1 MRIYEDIDVND
12 FRDRAWSGAVDTL
25 DVLTDDQVETIFQY
39 LEDTAGEE
47 GMDITDL
54 NDFFRYENDTI
65 AEWLGYSSWEQLE
78 KRGDKGDEFFDD
90 TDISIKIT
98 HGTEGVDDDISID
111 DMLSDAKD
119 ECEGEY
125 WVSDEAEEDYDD
137 DEEKYTG
144 SVIVDVSEAMLE
156 WLDDNGVAYQKLS

>member
-1 MRIYEDIDVND
+1 MRIYEEISVND

-25 DVLTDDQVETIFQY
+25 DALTDDQVETIFEY
-39 LEDTAGEE
+39 LEDSTSEE
-47 GMDITDL
+47 GMDLTDL
-54 NDFFRYENDTI
+54 NDFFRFENDTI
-65 AEWLGYSSWEQLE
+65 AEWLGFSSWEQLA
-78 KRGDKGDEFFDD
+78 KRGDRGDEFFDD
-90 TDISIKIT
+90 TDISIRIT
-98 HGTEGVDDDISID
+98 HGTEGVDDDSSID

-125 WVSDEAEEDYDD
+125 WVSDEADEDYDD